1 MTTKNLRI
9 WIWLQENSVNK
20 AVYNTTDRTLIV
32 YNEHDE
38 IILKRTGITA
48 EQLNALEALFLQLGA
63 KRIDGHKEPFTY
75 L

>member
-1 MTTKNLRI
+1 MNPKNIRI
-9 WIWLQENSVNK
+9 WIWLQENTVNK
-20 AVYNTTDRTLIV
+20 AVYNPTDRTLIV